1 MATNSSPTKNPVP
14 PFTARFV
21 FTVDG
26 LTIGSFTEVT
36 GLTVQMDTE
45 ELVEGGNNQ
54 FTHKLP
60 KQLKWPNL
68 VLKRGITDSD
78 VLFEWFARC
87 SGEGLE
93 AQGDKLDRRNGSVQL
108 YDNNGKVVR
117 RWNFADAYPVK
128 WTGPKLA
135 ASSKDLATEELEVC
149 HCGFKPSK

>member
-1 MATNSSPTKNPVP
+1 MANSPSSAGGVP
-14 PFTARFV
+14 PFAARFV

-36 GLTVQMDTE
+36 GLSVQMDTE
-45 ELVEGGNNQ
+45 ELVEGGNNG

-87 SGEGLE
+87 SGDGLE
-93 AQGDKLDRRNGSVQL
+93 AAGDKLDRRNGSVQL
-108 YDNNGKVVR
+108 YDHTGKVVR